1 MSSLTLDSGMTF
13 SMLKDD
19 LEEFILKDISPSEV
33 PLIDALKLRA
43 ALRNILDGDKVYND
57 GDLKVDSNEVKDDSY
72 EVILAK
78 KEISTLTAQLYN
90 EYKKVKQLTEEVK
103 YLEGKLSR
111 VEQELESISN
121 RLLNR

>member
-1 MSSLTLDSGMTF
+1 M
-13 SMLKDD
+13 
-19 LEEFILKDISPSEV
+19 
-33 PLIDALKLRA
+33 
-43 ALRNILDGDKVYND
+43 
-57 GDLKVDSNEVKDDSY
+57 
-72 EVILAK
+72 LAK
-78 KEISTLTAQLYN
+78 KEISTLTSQLYN